1 MSIKRKKPEDP
12 TPHLT
17 KLEDYAKDN
26 TRTYPKLNSAIKELR
41 QFVGAIPVKET
52 VAKSV
57 QYVIS
62 HQMAVRPMRK
72 STRKRKEPQHLVLG
86 KTTSRRAKRPRLDT
100 EDSDIWEDAEDDDDD
115 EDDDMDDDDVDEAMR
130 NLGGI
135 IAAALRQH
143 GMKEDESS
151 DDEDEDEERILRYKK
166 PEYLKGL
173 FQHTML
179 LGAPGTGKTTFA
191 HILVSLWDSLGIV
204 DKKRFFV
211 TSRGDWVGKYQG
223 HSVDKAK
230 KLISKARGGVIF
242 IDEAYSLIAAK
253 DGDDTYGHEVLTEIV
268 ETMSNNDK
276 NVTFIFA
283 GYAEDMN
290 RLFGANKG
298 LSRRFGYIF
307 KLSKPDVLHLFLIF
321 QKQLLETKWKVPK
334 GERQAV
340 VAFFQQHN
348 KIFEWGGG
356 STTTFIQ
363 HAKQAAIARSFPKPH
378 DRKILLSDL
387 KEAKETLMQHNQTT
401 DAMPPGIR
409 NMYL

>member
-1 MSIKRKKPEDP
+1 MPTKSEDP
-12 TPHLT
+12 TPNLT
-17 KLEDYAKDN
+17 KLEKYAKEN
-26 TRTYPKLNSAIKELR
+26 SQIYPKLNPALKELR
-41 QFVGAIPVKET
+41 QFVGAIKVKET
-52 VAKSV
+52 VAKSI

-62 HQMAVRPMRK
+62 HQMACRPMRK
-72 STRKRKEPQHLVLG
+72 STRKRKPSQHLVLG

-100 EDSDIWEDAEDDDDD
+100 DDSDIWVEEEEEEEEEEDEEEDIN
-115 EDDDMDDDDVDEAMR
+115 VDEAMR

-151 DDEDEDEERILRYKK
+151 SEEDEDDERVLRYKK
-166 PEYLKGL
+166 PEYMKDL

-179 LGAPGTGKTTFA
+179 LGTPGTGKTTFA
-191 HILVSLWDSLGIV
+191 HILVSVWDALSIV

-268 ETMSNNDK
+268 ETMSNPEK

-283 GYAEDMN
+283 GYADDMT
-290 RLFGANKG
+290 RLFSANKG

-334 GERQAV
+334 SERQAV

-363 HAKQAAIARSFPKPH
+363 HAKQAAIARSFPNPH
-378 DRKILLSDL
+378 NRKILLVDL
-387 KEAKETLMQHNQTT
+387 KDAKDTLMQHNSTT

>member
-1 MSIKRKKPEDP
+1 MTSKKREDP
-12 TPHLT
+12 TPQLT
-17 KLEDYAKDN
+17 KLENFASEESSL
-26 TRTYPKLNSAIKELR
+26 YPKLAGALKDLR
-41 QFVGAIPVKET
+41 QFVGATEVKET
-52 VAKSV
+52 VAKSI
-57 QYVIS
+57 QYVIC
-62 HQMAVRPMRK
+62 HQMAVRPVRK
-72 STRKRKEPQHLVLG
+72 STRKRKEPGRLVLG
-86 KTTSRRAKRPRLDT
+86 KTTSRQPKRPRIDT
-100 EDSDIWEDAEDDDDD
+100 EDSDLWVD
-115 EDDDMDDDDVDEAMR
+115 EDDDENDDENDVDEAMR
-130 NLGGI
+130 SLGGL
-135 IAAALRQH
+135 IAAALVQH

-151 DDEDEDEERILRYKK
+151 DEEDEDDERVLRFKK

-191 HILVSLWDSLGIV
+191 HILVGVWDSLGII

-268 ETMSNNDK
+268 ETMSNDDK

-283 GYAEDMN
+283 GYADDMN

-321 QKQLLETKWKVPK
+321 QKQLLQTKWKVSK
-334 GERQAV
+334 SERESV
-340 VAFFQQHN
+340 LGFFQQHN

-363 HAKQAAIARSFPKPH
+363 HAKQAAISRSFPKLH
-378 DRKILLSDL
+378 DRKIILADLDDARKTLL
-387 KEAKETLMQHNQTT
+387 QHNKTT
-401 DAMPPGIR
+401 DSMPPGIM
-409 NMYL
+409 NMYM